1 MIPAD
6 FWLWYEDLNLRPPG
20 YELPSVYPFAA
31 VQRFPG
37 ILRPEIGQIPEVV
50 FSLFLPS
57 FSGSGSEFGSGI
69 FNMDQTLQ
77 I

>member
-50 FSLFLPS
+50 FSLF
-57 FSGSGSEFGSGI
+57 
-69 FNMDQTLQ
+69 
-77 I
+77 